1 MRLQLSA
8 QFRITTES
16 CYLLTHALD
25 CDKFRISKKAGK
37 VSKYAV
43 QMCPENRR
51 LVKGGDK
58 KTAELVLEQPSE
70 GRDPGRSGRILTV
83 TGEAICGRL
92 SDRNT
97 C

>member
-1 MRLQLSA
+1 
-8 QFRITTES
+8 
-16 CYLLTHALD
+16 
-25 CDKFRISKKAGK
+25 
-37 VSKYAV
+37 
-43 QMCPENRR
+43 MCPENRR

-70 GRDPGRSGRILTV
+70 GRDPGRSGRILPV

>member
-1 MRLQLSA
+1 
-8 QFRITTES
+8 
-16 CYLLTHALD
+16 
-25 CDKFRISKKAGK
+25 
-37 VSKYAV
+37 
-43 QMCPENRR
+43 MCPENRR

-83 TGEAICGRL
+83 TGEVICGRL
-92 SDRNT
+92 SDRSI

>member
-1 MRLQLSA
+1 
-8 QFRITTES
+8 
-16 CYLLTHALD
+16 
-25 CDKFRISKKAGK
+25 
-37 VSKYAV
+37 
-43 QMCPENRR
+43 MCPENRR

-92 SDRNT
+92 SDRIPADEN
-97 C
+97 CLRQIHKVHVQA

>member
-1 MRLQLSA
+1 
-8 QFRITTES
+8 
-16 CYLLTHALD
+16 
-25 CDKFRISKKAGK
+25 
-37 VSKYAV
+37 
-43 QMCPENRR
+43 MCPENRR

-92 SDRNT
+92 VRQEYLLMRIVCGRSIRCMYKHEAEWYRAEHGRD
-97 C
+97 